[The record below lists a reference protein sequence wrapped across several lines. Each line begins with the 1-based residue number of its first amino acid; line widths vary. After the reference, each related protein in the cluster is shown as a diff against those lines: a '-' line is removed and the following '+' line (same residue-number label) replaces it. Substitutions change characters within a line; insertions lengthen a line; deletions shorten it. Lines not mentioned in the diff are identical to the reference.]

1 MVLGGHTNMPC
12 TMHRQT
18 VPARLLSRVGVATD
32 VACGAR
38 TVDDFGPNPQRVR
51 NKTMTWSSPILT

>member
-12 TMHRQT
+12 TLRRQT

-32 VACGAR
+32 VTWAPALSM
-38 TVDDFGPNPQRVR
+38 TLGPIR
-51 NKTMTWSSPILT
+51 NASVTKQ